1 MEMKKAN
8 QNTQKNKKYTLMA
21 WVMALLVL
29 AVAIPLNLLAE
40 QLDISWDLTP
50 NKLYT
55 LTDATTNLLDSLDK
69 QVDIYL
75 AEPLENIAKDPEV
88 SALYQALLQYD
99 SYDNITLTTFDAE
112 AEPELVHS
120 IDPDGVYN
128 LTDGDFLIKCGDVV
142 KRIPGKMIYQYEY
155 NDAGDVTAAYFRGE
169 NYITGAIKT
178 VVEGILP
185 GVYFLTGHGEA
196 GTEGYSRLCT
206 NLANYNYTS
215 ADLNLMTADAVPEDC
230 KIVLIAA
237 PTTDIT
243 EAEKEKLEAF
253 LDKGGNIS
261 FMMSPNEKPVRYKN
275 IEDLMLEYCLAMRY
289 DRVYETDSSQYV
301 SNDPYTFMVNLV
313 SPADEDQPDMTS
325 DLIDSG
331 FPAYMRN
338 CRSLYSV
345 FGSNYAQLT
354 MGTLMVSNNTA
365 VGEIY
370 GGTDEDPEETRGL
383 EMILAAYAMDPTRN
397 DSKIVVFGDASFISD
412 EILSDANQSSP
423 AMVTT
428 FLFLSTITWMYNS
441 DIDMSI
447 ADKEKTYDYMLLN
460 SESEANSIL
469 YLFGAAPL
477 VVALIGIAVWAR
489 RRNS

>member
-1 MEMKKAN
+1 MELKKSN
-8 QNTQKNKKYTLMA
+8 VNTQKNKKYTLMA

-29 AVAIPLNLLAE
+29 AVTIPLNLLAE
-40 QLDISWDLTP
+40 QMDVNWDLTP

-69 QVDIYL
+69 PVDIYL
-75 AEPLENIAKDPEV
+75 LEPLEKIADEPET
-88 SALYQALLQYD
+88 SALYRALLQYD
-99 SYDNITLTTFDAE
+99 SYENINLITFDPE
-112 AEPELVHS
+112 TEPQKLTELNS
-120 IDPDGVYN
+120 DGTFN
-128 LTDGDFLIKCGDVV
+128 LTEGDFLVKCGDMV

-155 NDAGDVTAAYFRGE
+155 NDAGEVTAAYFRGE

-178 VVEGILP
+178 VSEGTMP
-185 GVYFLTGHGEA
+185 GVYFLTGHGEL
-196 GTEGYSRLCT
+196 GKEGYSRLCT

-230 KIVLIAA
+230 AIVLIAA

-243 EAEKEKLEAF
+243 AAEKEKLQAF

-261 FMMSPNEKPVRYKN
+261 FLMSPNPEKVKYKN

-289 DRVYETDSSQYV
+289 DRVYETDSSQHI

-325 DLIDSG
+325 GLQNSALV
-331 FPAYMRN
+331 PYMRN

-345 FGSNYAQLT
+345 FGANYAELT
-354 MGTLMVSNNTA
+354 LGTLMVSNNTA

-370 GGTDEDPEETRGL
+370 GGTDEDPEETKGQ
-383 EMILAAYAMDPTRN
+383 EMILAEYAMDPTRN

-412 EILSDANQSSP
+412 EYVSSEYLTVP
-423 AMVTT
+423 T

-460 SESEANSIL
+460 SEAEANSIL
-469 YLFGAAPL
+469 YVFGAAPL
-477 VVALIGIAVWAR
+477 VIAAIGIVVWAR

>member
-75 AEPLENIAKDPEV
+75 AEPLENIAADPET
-88 SALYQALLQYD
+88 SALYLALLQYD
-99 SYDNITLTTFDAE
+99 SYDNINLVTFDLE
-112 AEPELVHS
+112 REPELANS
-120 IDPDGVYN
+120 LNPDGVFN
-128 LTDGDFLIKCGDVV
+128 LSEGDFLIKCGDMV

-178 VVEGILP
+178 VSEGTMP

-196 GTEGYSRLCT
+196 GKEGYSRLCT

-289 DRVYETDSSQYV
+289 DRVYETDTSQHI

-325 DLIDSG
+325 GLQTSG
-331 FPAYMRN
+331 LVPYMRN

-370 GGTDEDPEETRGL
+370 GGTDEDPEETRGQEL
-383 EMILAAYAMDPTRN
+383 ILAAYAMDPTRN
-397 DSKIVVFGDASFISD
+397 DSKIVVFGDGSFMSD
-412 EILSDANQSSP
+412 DYVSSEYLAVP
-423 AMVTT
+423 T